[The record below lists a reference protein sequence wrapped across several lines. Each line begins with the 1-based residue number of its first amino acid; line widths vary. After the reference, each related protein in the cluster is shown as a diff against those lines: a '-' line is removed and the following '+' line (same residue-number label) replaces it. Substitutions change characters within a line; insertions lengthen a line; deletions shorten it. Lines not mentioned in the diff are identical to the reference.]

1 MADIYFYQ
9 TDTDEDNESGYSD
22 SSSSVTGNQDDG
34 LTPVDKLEK
43 YADSENI
50 FNRQMVARTVLETLR
65 QVEGSSLEVDQVF
78 SIVERLAG
86 DTEPSVRAELMEQ
99 VPHIAMF
106 CQEQE
111 SPSIFSGTVPVH
123 LLPLVV
129 RFLTD
134 SNNQVRKTSQAALL
148 VLLEQGLV
156 ETKDVVDQVCPVIL
170 RLTDADSVDDYRTEA
185 VALLSKMA
193 PLIGKE
199 NSEKIFLDRFAAL
212 CTDPLFHVR
221 KVCAA
226 NFGDFSGVVGS
237 ESTEQI
243 LLPKFFYLCEDGVWG
258 VRKACADV
266 FMPVSCVCSPTIRQ
280 AELSPLFINLL
291 KDQSRWVRMAAFQ
304 ALGPFISTFADP
316 LITALLHNENGE
328 IVITDTDQLAER
340 LAKVVES
347 REKEE
352 QKDISENGSSEKV
365 DKSKGDSSCTDSKN
379 VEGDSRGTP
388 MDMSGESDWSAEQV
402 TNMEGESPEER
413 RAVVWHE
420 KNMDYYSFM
429 YWREP
434 VSDLGLDDIETLE
447 DRDVIKTNV
456 EEMKDSKP
464 GAAQMAT
471 YSDTTKKEN
480 VSLHEATIEVVK
492 NELSSLDSESST
504 DEVTVA
510 IEAVEL
516 KSSKTENDVNETD
529 TDSSK
534 EAEKNEQDKSLQ
546 DDPDS
551 ILEAHISDT
560 IDKVDSSGD
569 DESTTVEATKS
580 ENELINSS
588 DDTDSSNPGD
598 NCDSITSDANDDDSK
613 PTYAEAVKTSK
624 EPELQIGRWESYG
637 ARSSLHSSK
646 SSLDSL
652 SLYQSGG
659 SDLQPQDLALPRG
672 PPQTCQSIV
681 PQLLIDHYVS
691 MIDPSRA
698 QTVDNDIAR
707 HCAFSLPAVALT
719 LGRTN
724 WPLIKETYETLAND
738 MQWKVRRTVA
748 SSIHELG
755 VILGEDIA
763 AEDLVPIFDGF
774 IKDLDEVRIGALKHL
789 SNFLALLAT
798 EARNA
803 YLPRLGEF
811 LKMDNERNWRFRLEL
826 TEQLGHMLALFSAKD
841 VREHL
846 GPIVLQLVQ
855 DKVAAVRVAA
865 AAVLSGM
872 LSQLHSLNQ
881 PDLATSL
888 ATNLVE
894 VLGRSTHWARRQTYA
909 VLCGEVVKVKE
920 SDDKTV
926 YSPSSFSTELLPH
939 LLDLTWDKVP
949 NVRLAVAKVV
959 VELTPQHHSNCKE
972 LVDAAMAQLKQD
984 KDRNVRE
991 VAGEEESVTQLISN
1005 EITNEEN

>member
-9 TDTDEDNESGYSD
+9 TDTDEDTESGYSD
-22 SSSSVTGNQDDG
+22 SSTNPANNQDDG
-34 LTPVDKLEK
+34 LSPVDKLEK

-65 QVEGSSLEVDQVF
+65 QVKSSRVEVDQVF

-111 SPSIFSGTVPVH
+111 SSSVLSGTVPVH

-266 FMPVSCVCSPTIRQ
+266 FMPVSCVCSPTVRQ

-328 IVITDTDQLAER
+328 IVITDTEQLAER
-340 LAKVVES
+340 LAKVVET
-347 REKEE
+347 REDDKNS
-352 QKDISENGSSEKV
+352 KDDSDK
-365 DKSKGDSSCTDSKN
+365 DKSESESSCTANNN
-379 VEGDSRGTP
+379 VEGDINPSP
-388 MDMSGESDWSAEQV
+388 MDLSSTSDWSAEQV
-402 TNMEGESPEER
+402 SNMGDADSPEER
-413 RAVVWHE
+413 RAQAWHE
-420 KNMDYYSFM
+420 KNMDFYSFM
-429 YWREP
+429 YWRDP
-434 VSDLGLDDIETLE
+434 VCDLGLEDIETLE
-447 DRDVIKTNV
+447 ERDVIKTNV
-456 EEMKDSKP
+456 VTDEDTCKKDAKI
-464 GAAQMAT
+464 
-471 YSDTTKKEN
+471 N
-480 VSLHEATIEVVK
+480 IHEATIEVVK
-492 NELSSLDSESST
+492 NELSTLDSESSS
-504 DEVTVA
+504 DIETVPSETIA
-510 IEAVEL
+510 LNQAVN
-516 KSSKTENDVNETD
+516 NDVNCGKLKTD
-529 TDSSK
+529 AK
-534 EAEKNEQDKSLQ
+534 LKSPPE
-546 DDPDS
+546 DPDS

-560 IDKVDSSGD
+560 IDKVDQPSVREAS
-569 DESTTVEATKS
+569 EVEIKS
-580 ENELINSS
+580 ENELKKQSNNDHSS
-588 DDTDSSNPGD
+588 PCDD
-598 NCDSITSDANDDDSK
+598 ITKDADDDSK
-613 PTYAEAVKTSK
+613 PTYAEAVKISK

-637 ARSSLHSSK
+637 SRSSLHSSK

-652 SLYQSGG
+652 SLYQSGAA
-659 SDLQPQDLALPRG
+659 DLQSQDLALPRG

-755 VILGEDIA
+755 VILGEEIA

-798 EARNA
+798 DARNA

-826 TEQLGHMLALFSAKD
+826 TEQLGHMLHLFTPSD

-846 GPIVLQLVQ
+846 APIVLQLVQ
-855 DKVAAVRVAA
+855 DKVAAVRLAA
-865 AAVLSGM
+865 ASVLSNM
-872 LSQLHSLNQ
+872 LSQLHRLDHSV
-881 PDLATSL
+881 LATSL
-888 ATNLVE
+888 VTNLVE
-894 VLGRSTHWARRQTYA
+894 VLGHSLHWARRQTFA
-909 VLCGEVVKVKE
+909 VLCGELIKE
-920 SDDKTV
+920 KEAV
-926 YSPSSFSTELLPH
+926 EEQFGYSPSSFSTELLPH

-949 NVRLAVAKVV
+949 NVRLAVARVV
-959 VELTPQHHSNCKE
+959 VQLTPDQFKNCGE
-972 LVDAAMAQLKQD
+972 LVEAALAQLKQD
-984 KDRNVRE
+984 KDNNVRE
-991 VAGEEESVTQLISN
+991 VAGETEMGLCAGN
-1005 EITNEEN
+1005 ENRCN

>member
-22 SSSSVTGNQDDG
+22 SSSVAVNQDDG
-34 LTPVDKLEK
+34 LSPVDKLEK

-65 QVEGSSLEVDQVF
+65 QVEGNSVEVDQVF
-78 SIVERLAG
+78 NIVERLAG

-111 SPSIFSGTVPVH
+111 LPSILSGTVPIH

-199 NSEKIFLDRFAAL
+199 NSEKIFLDRFATL

-266 FMPVSCVCSPTIRQ
+266 FMPVSCVCTPTIRQ

-328 IVITDTDQLAER
+328 IVITDTEQLAER
-340 LAKVVES
+340 LATVVDN
-347 REKEE
+347 REEE
-352 QKDISENGSSEKV
+352 K
-365 DKSKGDSSCTDSKN
+365 DKSDNEDIECSVGGNESSCTDGKL
-379 VEGDSRGTP
+379 EAGDSSATP
-388 MDMSGESDWSAEQV
+388 MDLSGGSDWSAEQV
-402 TNMEGESPEER
+402 SNLADGDSPEER
-413 RAVVWHE
+413 RALVWHE
-420 KNMDYYSFM
+420 RNMDYYSFM

-434 VSDLGLDDIETLE
+434 VCDLGLDDIETLE
-447 DRDVIKTNV
+447 DRDVIKTSV
-456 EEMKDSKP
+456 EKIEN
-464 GAAQMAT
+464 A
-471 YSDTTKKEN
+471 KKIEN
-480 VSLHEATIEVVK
+480 VNLHEATIEVVK

-504 DEVTVA
+504 DELTVA
-510 IEAVEL
+510 VEAVEL
-516 KSSKTENDVNETD
+516 QESQKTDLSSGISDDIVALKDKIEVGVNQE
-529 TDSSK
+529 
-534 EAEKNEQDKSLQ
+534 KSLQ
-546 DDPDS
+546 EDPDS

-560 IDKVDSSGD
+560 IDKVEPI
-569 DESTTVEATKS
+569 ESDNSTEEATD
-580 ENELINSS
+580 ELKEPSAAVLY
-588 DDTDSSNPGD
+588 
-598 NCDSITSDANDDDSK
+598 SIVQQVSADPTTGEGTTKDANDDDDLK

-652 SLYQSGG
+652 SLYQGG
-659 SDLQPQDLALPRG
+659 AADLQPQDLALPRG

-719 LGRTN
+719 LGRAN

-755 VILGEDIA
+755 VILGEEIA

-826 TEQLGHMLALFSAKD
+826 TEQLGNMLTLFTAGD

-846 GPIVLQLVQ
+846 APIVLQLVQ

-865 AAVLSGM
+865 ASVLSSM
-872 LSQLHSLNQ
+872 LSQLHTLASQ
-881 PDLATSL
+881 DLATSL
-888 ATNLVE
+888 ISSMVDL
-894 VLGRSTHWARRQTYA
+894 LGHSSHWARRQTYA
-909 VLCGEVVKVKE
+909 VLCGEVIKVKDNTE
-920 SDDKTV
+920 EDKV
-926 YSPSSFSTELLPH
+926 GYSPTSFSTELLPH

-949 NVRLAVAKVV
+949 NVRLAVARVV
-959 VELTPQHHSNCKE
+959 SQLTPE
-972 LVDAAMAQLKQD
+972 LVNNTGELVEAAMAQLKQD

-991 VAGEEESVTQLISN
+991 VAGGEKESETQLIN
-1005 EITNEEN
+1005 NDIIKQD